1 MEENSHDR
9 CDLTASGILL
19 VYVLV
24 LAGAV
29 TRAGTFSWQ
38 GLLLMLCA
46 LGLAVALHLRP
57 GWLRFSSTGLLLAL
71 VPASLAVMS
80 VLSAGRFETQIRY
93 QVPGVPF
100 EWTRVN
106 DYGMAIQIL
115 AAVGVVIA
123 LTYVWPRGL
132 RTGPARRRWA
142 TLRFTA
148 LILIAVCARGLI
160 LESSP
165 NPQID
170 VLTSQTLGGKGLM
183 LQLTPEERWE
193 ERLAEI
199 AADRAEAWTLRRSRN
214 VYAMEFPSPYYV
226 EEQFGPRWDARG
238 QPEEG
243 AWFDHYGYPPA
254 TVYANALSW
263 WLFREVRVGWILCDL
278 AGAVFIFLL
287 AKRMSPGRPLRGEL
301 LALAFLFMPR
311 SLYVIEQSWTEP
323 LVVATLGAFALV
335 LSRPCHPLLRGVLMG
350 LWFSSKQY
358 VALAAPLVLRLRR
371 CRWTAWAIAAAV
383 GLAVV
388 APFAAWDWGALM
400 HDVFGFFLTSE
411 GRPDALSIYGA
422 FRRFGMELPWW
433 LVAPIWLGG
442 VGFFT
447 WRMRRGLA
455 GMLFGT
461 ASLWLF
467 FFMLGKQAFLNYWY
481 LILFSLLLAAA
492 AVPER
497 GEGGV
502 ESRRAK

>member
-165 NPQID
+165 NPQ
-170 VLTSQTLGGKGLM
+170 
-183 LQLTPEERWE
+183 
-193 ERLAEI
+193 
-199 AADRAEAWTLRRSRN
+199 DRKS
-214 VYAMEFPSPYYV
+214 
-226 EEQFGPRWDARG
+226 
-238 QPEEG
+238 
-243 AWFDHYGYPPA
+243 
-254 TVYANALSW
+254 
-263 WLFREVRVGWILCDL
+263 
-278 AGAVFIFLL
+278 
-287 AKRMSPGRPLRGEL
+287 
-301 LALAFLFMPR
+301 
-311 SLYVIEQSWTEP
+311 
-323 LVVATLGAFALV
+323 VV
-335 LSRPCHPLLRGVLMG
+335 
-350 LWFSSKQY
+350 
-358 VALAAPLVLRLRR
+358 
-371 CRWTAWAIAAAV
+371 
-383 GLAVV
+383 
-388 APFAAWDWGALM
+388 
-400 HDVFGFFLTSE
+400 
-411 GRPDALSIYGA
+411 
-422 FRRFGMELPWW
+422 
-433 LVAPIWLGG
+433 
-442 VGFFT
+442 
-447 WRMRRGLA
+447 
-455 GMLFGT
+455 
-461 ASLWLF
+461 
-467 FFMLGKQAFLNYWY
+467 
-481 LILFSLLLAAA
+481 
-492 AVPER
+492 
-497 GEGGV
+497 
-502 ESRRAK
+502 